1 MGRRMLDPFPMV
13 PLAKGQGLGVAL
25 LSYDGA
31 INFGVVGDFD
41 LLWDIDEFAARPVRL
56 ARRARRLGRH
66 RAAHPGA
73 RPGMRDRLAESARQ
87 LGLAME
93 VQRLGSSTRTVKD
106 AAVAVGCQE
115 SEIAKA
121 IVFVADGDPILCV
134 ASGRHRIDTDKLA
147 DALDVAEVR
156 QAAAEEVR
164 AATGFAIGGVPPFG
178 HDLPVLFDEAL
189 LEHTRVWAAAGDPHS
204 LFEVDPRELARC
216 VKARVVAVGED
227 GA

>member
-1 MGRRMLDPFPMV
+1 
-13 PLAKGQGLGVAL
+13 
-25 LSYDGA
+25 
-31 INFGVVGDFD
+31 
-41 LLWDIDEFAARPVRL
+41 
-56 ARRARRLGRH
+56 
-66 RAAHPGA
+66 
-73 RPGMRDRLAESARQ
+73 MRDGLAESARR

-93 VQRLGSSTRTVKD
+93 VQRLGASTRTVKD

-134 ASGRHRIDTDKLA
+134 ASGRHRIDTEKLA

-164 AATGFAIGGVPPFG
+164 AATGFAVGGVPPFG

-189 LEHTRVWAAAGDPHS
+189 LEHERVWAAAGDPHS

-216 VKARVVAVGED
+216 VKARVVAVGQD